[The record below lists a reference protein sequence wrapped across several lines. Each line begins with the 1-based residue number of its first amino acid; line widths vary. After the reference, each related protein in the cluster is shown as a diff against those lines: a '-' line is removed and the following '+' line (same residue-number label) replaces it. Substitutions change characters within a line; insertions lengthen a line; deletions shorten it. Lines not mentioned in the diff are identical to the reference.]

1 VVVFSCSFEDV
12 VVVLKRSNLDHSNQ
26 SVDSRVQSGKRLSS
40 TRSAHCMYIKAA
52 QANEDNDDI
61 GMATENVNNNLALV
75 R

>member
-1 VVVFSCSFEDV
+1 
-12 VVVLKRSNLDHSNQ
+12 
-26 SVDSRVQSGKRLSS
+26 
-40 TRSAHCMYIKAA
+40 MYIKAA